1 MPIDPFLRRQIIA
14 TAEAALQAADV
25 VGVLPTPLEHVG
37 EVVGVGE
44 TIDIGDL
51 PDDLTIAK
59 PRSLRRILGA
69 YAYRTNTAFVDLSQP
84 LGRRRFIQAHETGH
98 KLIPW
103 HEASYHL
110 DDEARLF
117 RDTEEELEDEAN
129 LAGTLLVFQG
139 GRFHARALDYENS
152 IRTPIL
158 LAEEFGAS
166 YHTSIRYYVEHH
178 PEPIA
183 VVIAGRYPRA
193 DGTVPIFTSVE
204 SKSFRERFGSFSSF
218 FGPRGVSLVE
228 ADHPFAPLARSA
240 YGAVNPLSDITHLR
254 DRAGRP
260 VRCTIDTFYNQ
271 RCLFILV
278 ATRGILRR
286 GRRVAIEAG

>member
-1 MPIDPFLRRQIIA
+1 MPVDPFLRRQIIA
-14 TAEAALQAADV
+14 MAEAALRAADV
-25 VGVLPTPLEHVG
+25 VGVLPTPLERVG
-37 EVVGVGE
+37 EVVGVAE

-84 LGRRRFIQAHETGH
+84 VGRRRFIQAHETGH
-98 KLIPW
+98 RLIPW
-103 HEASYHL
+103 HESSHRL

-117 RDTEEELEDEAN
+117 RDTEDELEDEAN

-139 GRFHARALDYENS
+139 GRFHAQALDYENS

-166 YHTSIRYYVEHH
+166 YHASIRYYVEHH

-183 VVIAGRYPRA
+183 LVIAVRGRGSAQRHHPPSGSGRTPRSMHDRHLLQPA
-193 DGTVPIFTSVE
+193 VLVH
-204 SKSFRERFGSFSSF
+204 
-218 FGPRGVSLVE
+218 PRGHPGHPSPRQE
-228 ADHPFAPLARSA
+228 ACH
-240 YGAVNPLSDITHLR
+240 
-254 DRAGRP
+254 
-260 VRCTIDTFYNQ
+260 
-271 RCLFILV
+271 
-278 ATRGILRR
+278 R
-286 GRRVAIEAG
+286 GRLIEAGQSALVGT